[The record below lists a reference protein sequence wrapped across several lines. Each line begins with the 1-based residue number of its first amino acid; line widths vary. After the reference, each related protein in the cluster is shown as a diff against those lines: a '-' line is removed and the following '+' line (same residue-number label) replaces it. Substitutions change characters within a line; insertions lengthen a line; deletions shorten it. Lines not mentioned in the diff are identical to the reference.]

1 VENMDWIIIM
11 KKYWPND
18 SCTNCKPNSNL
29 KQYLRMEKFLA
40 KDNYNLIEEHN
51 FFERI
56 VG

>member
-11 KKYWPND
+11 EKYWPND

-29 KQYLRMEKFLA
+29 KQYLKMEKFLA
-40 KDNYNLIEEHN
+40 KDNYDLIEEHN